1 MFSQTHSLHA
11 RISQDASADAGTR
24 PAEVDAAPTTEPAF
38 KHYYL
43 GERPAT
49 SRLAKHPDQVKV
61 LLSSAH
67 LLDLRIL
74 GGIHRAPTKL
84 NSKAAPK
91 CSYQCSCSRRA
102 SAVVTAKQEG
112 FPDVAQLCE
121 KVGKVSALVQGLC

>member
-1 MFSQTHSLHA
+1 MQVRMLARGLPKLTPPLQRSL
-11 RISQDASADAGTR
+11 RSSIITS
-24 PAEVDAAPTTEPAF
+24 VNV
-38 KHYYL
+38 
-43 GERPAT
+43 PAT